1 MLHVGTSGW
10 QYRDWRGVLY
20 PDGLPVRRWLEHY
33 VGAFATVEVNNTFYR
48 LPPTETF
55 ATWFRSLPPDF
66 VMALKVSRYLT
77 HLKRLAEPAEPV
89 ARFLERS
96 APLGPRLGPVLLQ
109 LPPNLAADRPRLADT
124 LDRFP
129 STCRVAVEVRHP
141 SWFDDRTAGLL
152 AERNA
157 ALCLTDRGS
166 RVTGPLWRTADW
178 GYVRFHEG
186 RARPRPCYGDTAL
199 GHWAE
204 RLAERWP
211 EGEDVFAYFNNDPR
225 GCAVRDAVR
234 FAHLARRAGLQ
245 PSRVPRVLAGPV
257 ES

>member
-1 MLHVGTSGW
+1 MLYVGTSGW

-20 PDGLPVRRWLEHY
+20 PEGLAMRGWLDHY

-55 ATWFRSLPPDF
+55 TSWAGALPADF

-77 HLKRLAEPAEPV
+77 HIKRLSDPAEPV

-96 APLGPRLGPVLLQ
+96 APLGRQLGPVLLQ
-109 LPPNLAADRPRLADT
+109 LPPNLAADLPRLVDT

-129 STCRVAVEVRHP
+129 PSCRVAVEFRHP
-141 SWFDDRTAGLL
+141 SWFDDEVAALL

-178 GYVRFHEG
+178 GYVRLHEG
-186 RARPRPCYGDTAL
+186 RAHPHPCYGDAAL
-199 GHWAE
+199 AHWVK
-204 RLAERWP
+204 RLGELWP
-211 EGEDVFAYFNNDPR
+211 ADEDVFVYFNNDPR
-225 GCAVRDAVR
+225 GCAVRNAVR
-234 FAHLARRAGLQ
+234 FAHLAERQGLH
-245 PSRVPRVLAGPV
+245 PTRVPP
-257 ES
+257 SP

>member
-20 PDGLPVRRWLEHY
+20 PDDLPVRRWLEHY
-33 VGAFATVEVNNTFYR
+33 VGAFATVEVNSTFYR

-55 ATWFRSLPPDF
+55 ASWARTLPAGF
-66 VMALKVSRYLT
+66 VMALKASRYLT
-77 HLKRLAEPAEPV
+77 HIKRLGDPAEPV
-89 ARFLERS
+89 ARFLERA
-96 APLGPRLGPVLLQ
+96 APLGAHLGPVLVQ
-109 LPPNLAADRPRLADT
+109 LPPNLKVDAPRLADA

-129 STCRVAVEVRHP
+129 RTCRVAVELRHP
-141 SWFDDRTAGLL
+141 SWFDDTVAELL
-152 AERNA
+152 AERNV

-166 RVTGPLWRTADW
+166 RVLGPLWRTADW

-186 RARPRPCYGDTAL
+186 RANPRPCYGDAAL
-199 GHWAE
+199 GHWVE

-211 EGEDVFAYFNNDPR
+211 GDEDVFVYFNNDPR

-234 FAHLARRAGLQ
+234 FAHLARRGGLQ
-245 PSRVPRVLAGPV
+245 PSRVPSRRRPFP
-257 ES
+257 